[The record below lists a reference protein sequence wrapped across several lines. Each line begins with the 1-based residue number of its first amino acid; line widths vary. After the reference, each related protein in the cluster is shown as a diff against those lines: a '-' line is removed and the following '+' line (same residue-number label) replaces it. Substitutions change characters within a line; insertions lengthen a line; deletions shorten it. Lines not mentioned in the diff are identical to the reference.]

1 MSRLPSQSAS
11 YIGPLTDT
19 SRWKNFQHRADDIFI
34 CTPPKCGTTWTQA
47 ITAMLVLGKVDH
59 GIQPGNT
66 APWIDAD
73 FEPIDE
79 YLKLVEAQTHRRFI
93 KTHTPFDGIPYY
105 PECTYF
111 AVFRDPR
118 DMFCSMLN
126 HRDNWVDEDLAF
138 TVFPSGDN
146 AFGDWVTGKLDPDAF
161 DIQSLDGAV
170 HFLKTYW
177 EFRRLSNV
185 HLFHY
190 SEMKHDLKG
199 NIARMADALGI
210 EVSDAL
216 LDDMTAAATFDSM
229 KKKAEQFAPLSGSG
243 LWKQEAGFFASGKN
257 SQWKGVLTDSDL
269 KQFDTE
275 IEKLL
280 DPEQL
285 KWLVRS

>member
-1 MSRLPSQSAS
+1 
-11 YIGPLTDT
+11 
-19 SRWKNFQHRADDIFI
+19 
-34 CTPPKCGTTWTQA
+34 
-47 ITAMLVLGKVDH
+47 MLVLGKVDH

-66 APWIDAD
+66 APWIDAN

-138 TVFPSGDN
+138 TVFPSGES
-146 AFGDWVTGKLDPDAF
+146 AFGDWVTGKFDPDAF

-177 EFRRLSNV
+177 EFRELPNV

-190 SEMKHDLKG
+190 SEMKRDLKG
-199 NIARMADALGI
+199 NIARMADAIEI

-216 LDDMTAAATFDSM
+216 LDDMTAAATFESM
-229 KKKAEQFAPLSGSG
+229 KKNAEQFAPLSGTG
-243 LWKQEAGFFASGKN
+243 LWKQEAGFFASGTN

-269 KQFDTE
+269 KQFDAE
-275 IEKLL
+275 IGKLL
-280 DPEQL
+280 NPEQL
-285 KWLVRS
+285 AWLVRS